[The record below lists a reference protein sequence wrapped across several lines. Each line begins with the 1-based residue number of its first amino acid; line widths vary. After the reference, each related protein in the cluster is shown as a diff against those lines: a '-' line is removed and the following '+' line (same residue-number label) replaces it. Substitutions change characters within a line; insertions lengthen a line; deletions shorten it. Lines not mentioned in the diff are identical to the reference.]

1 MINAAIRP
9 TSNQQSQ
16 SIRETFMFDSIRRT
30 ARWYAAIAAT
40 LLLISCGG
48 SNDTPEAPPFGKTTV
63 VFGASVSDTGNACA
77 LSASSCPPAPPYA
90 TGRASNGPL
99 WVETVA
105 ARYGATATP
114 SLLGGYNYAYGG
126 ATTGTVP
133 GTTVTTRPP
142 SMAAQMDQYL
152 ARVNYQ
158 VNPQTLV
165 ILDGIT
171 VGNNIADALT
181 QALGGNAN
189 APTAVLTAAVT
200 DMVTIMTRMYAAGA
214 RTIVVLNSVNIG
226 KTPRI
231 TALNNPVATA
241 VATQMS
247 QQFNGALAQQ
257 MAILKAASPGLNLL
271 LVDSYAFEAGVQAN
285 PAANGFTN
293 VTAAC
298 FVASPA
304 PSVCAT
310 PDTYYYW
317 DTFHPTYATGQKL
330 AAEVIRVIGR

>member
-1 MINAAIRP
+1 MIPSVRNALRL
-9 TSNQQSQ
+9 S
-16 SIRETFMFDSIRRT
+16 
-30 ARWYAAIAAT
+30 AAAALA
-40 LLLISCGG
+40 LLLAACGG
-48 SNDTPEAPPFGKTTV
+48 SDTPAAPPLFAKTY

-77 LSASSCPPAPPYA
+77 LSAASCPPAPPYA

-99 WVETVA
+99 WIETVV
-105 ARYGATATP
+105 ARYGAAATP
-114 SLLGGYNYAYGG
+114 SLLGGFNYSYAG
-126 ATTGTVP
+126 ATTGAVP
-133 GTTVTTRPP
+133 GTSVTNRPP
-142 SMAAQMDQYL
+142 SMVAQMDQYL

-158 VNPQTLV
+158 VSPQTLV

-181 QALGGNAN
+181 QVLGGNAN

-200 DMVTIMTRMYAAGA
+200 DIAGMVTRLYAAGA

-241 VATQMS
+241 GATQMS

-257 MAILKAASPGLNLL
+257 FAALRASSPGLNLL
-271 LVDSYAFEAGVQAN
+271 LVDSYAFEAAIQAA

-293 VTAAC
+293 VTAPC
-298 FVASPA
+298 FATTPA

-317 DTFHPTYATGQKL
+317 DTFHPTFATGQRL
-330 AAEVIRVIGR
+330 AQEVIRVIGR

>member
-1 MINAAIRP
+1 
-9 TSNQQSQ
+9 
-16 SIRETFMFDSIRRT
+16 MFDSFRST
-30 ARWYAAIAAT
+30 ARWLAAIAAS

-48 SNDTPEAPPFGKTTV
+48 SSTDTPEAPPFGKTTV

-77 LSASSCPPAPPYA
+77 LSAASCPPAPPYA

-99 WVETVA
+99 WIETVV
-105 ARYGATATP
+105 ARYGAAATP
-114 SLLGGYNYAYGG
+114 SLLGGFNYSYAG
-126 ATTGTVP
+126 ATTGAVP
-133 GTTVTTRPP
+133 GTSVTNRPP
-142 SMAAQMDQYL
+142 SMVAQMDQYL

-158 VNPQTLV
+158 VSPQTLV

-181 QALGGNAN
+181 QVLGGNAN

-200 DMVTIMTRMYAAGA
+200 DIAGMVTRLYAAGA

-241 VATQMS
+241 GATQMS

-257 MAILKAASPGLNLL
+257 FAALRASSPGLNLL
-271 LVDSYAFEAGVQAN
+271 LVDSYAFEAAIQAA

-293 VTAAC
+293 VTAPC
-298 FVASPA
+298 FATTPA

-317 DTFHPTYATGQKL
+317 DTFHPTFATGQRL
-330 AAEVIRVIGR
+330 AQEVIRVIGR

>member
-1 MINAAIRP
+1 
-9 TSNQQSQ
+9 
-16 SIRETFMFDSIRRT
+16 MFDSIRRT

-48 SNDTPEAPPFGKTTV
+48 SNDTPEAPSFGKTTV

-77 LSASSCPPAPPYA
+77 LSAASCPPAPPYA
-90 TGRASNGPL
+90 TGRFSNGSL
-99 WVETVA
+99 WIETVA

-114 SLLGGYNYAYGG
+114 SLLGGFNFSYAG

-133 GTTVTTRPP
+133 GTTVTNRPP
-142 SMAAQMDQYL
+142 SMVAQTEQYL

-158 VNPQTLV
+158 VSPQTLV
-165 ILDGIT
+165 IIDGIT

-181 QALGGNAN
+181 QVLGGNAN

-200 DMVTIMTRMYAAGA
+200 DVVGMITRLYAAGA

-226 KTPRI
+226 KTPRV
-231 TALNNPVATA
+231 TGLNNPVATA
-241 VATQMS
+241 GATQMS

-257 MAILKAASPGLNLL
+257 AAALRATSPGLNLL
-271 LVDSYAFEAGVQAN
+271 LVDSYAFEAAIQAS

-293 VTAAC
+293 VTAPC
-298 FVASPA
+298 FATTPA

-317 DTFHPTYATGQKL
+317 DTFHPTFATGQRL
-330 AAEVIRVIGR
+330 AQEVIRVIGR